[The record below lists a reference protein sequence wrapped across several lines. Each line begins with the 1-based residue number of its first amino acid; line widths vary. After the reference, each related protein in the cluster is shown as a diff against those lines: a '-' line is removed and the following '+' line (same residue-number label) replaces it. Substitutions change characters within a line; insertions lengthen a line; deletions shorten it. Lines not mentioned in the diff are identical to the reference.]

1 MKPPFAL
8 LLIAINF
15 STAPASAYAN
25 AATDVSVTASEA
37 TRATR
42 ANAVTDP
49 HGIATTAT
57 GATGSAPAAAG
68 TPPLAVKVMIVNMFG
83 FEAAPWLEALKPTR
97 EIRVPG
103 LSSDYPLVKC
113 TAQAVCEMVTGMG
126 HANAAASMM
135 AVLYSG
141 EFDLRATYFLIAG
154 IAGIDPARGTIGSVA
169 WARYV
174 VDSGIA
180 HEIDAREMPPG
191 WQDGYFGI
199 LTDGPDQVPQFAYRT
214 EEFALNEALLQQAL
228 AWSKSA
234 VLEDSPDL
242 VEYRRHYPL
251 APAHQ
256 PPAVIQ
262 CDTLSADTWWSGNR
276 LGEHARH
283 WTRLLTGGKGV
294 YCTSQQEDNA
304 TLNVLTRGAQS
315 GRVDLARVAVLRSG
329 SDFDRPY
336 PHQGVL
342 ESMQA
347 QRALPGA
354 GRVAAVNLVLAGM
367 PLVEAIV
374 AHWDVWQQGVPPVLT
389 P

>member
-1 MKPPFAL
+1 MKPLLAL
-8 LLIAINF
+8 ILLCTCLAR
-15 STAPASAYAN
+15 S
-25 AATDVSVTASEA
+25 
-37 TRATR
+37 
-42 ANAVTDP
+42 
-49 HGIATTAT
+49 
-57 GATGSAPAAAG
+57 AAAEG
-68 TPPLAVKVMIVNMFG
+68 APPIAVKVLIINMFSL
-83 FEAAPWLEALKPTR
+83 EAKPWLEALKPTR

-113 TAQAVCEMVTGMG
+113 TPDAVCEMTTGMG

-141 EFDLRATYFLIAG
+141 LFDLRQTYFIVAG
-154 IAGIDPARGTIGSVA
+154 IAGIDPLRGTIGSAA

-174 VDSGIA
+174 VDTGIA

-191 WQDGYFGI
+191 WQDGFFGVM
-199 LTDGPDQVPQFAYRT
+199 TDGPKQVPKFEYRT
-214 EEFALNEALLQQAL
+214 EEFTLDEGLLQQAMSL
-228 AWSKSA
+228 SKSA
-234 VLEDSPDL
+234 KLEDSQDL
-242 VEYRRHYPL
+242 RDYRRHYPM
-251 APAHQ
+251 APANL
-256 PPAVIQ
+256 PPTVIQ
-262 CDTLSADTWWSGNR
+262 CDTQSADTWWSGNR
-276 LGEHARH
+276 LGEYARR

-304 TLNVLTRGAQS
+304 TLNALTRGAQS
-315 GRVDLARVAVLRSG
+315 GLVDIKRVAVLRSA

-354 GRVAAVNLVLAGM
+354 VPVSAVNLVHAGM

-374 AHWDVWQQGVPPVLT
+374 QHWDVWQHGVPPA